1 MKLQLIDGQYTQT
14 EAMDM
19 ITQLVQVKI
28 QFLEKKI
35 EKSHQEEDIKMR
47 ETRVKNLQKEL
58 NDIREKILSAN
69 VSVHL
74 DAEISL
80 REFVKI

>member
-1 MKLQLIDGQYTQT
+1 
-14 EAMDM
+14 
-19 ITQLVQVKI
+19 
-28 QFLEKKI
+28 
-35 EKSHQEEDIKMR
+35 MR

>member
-14 EAMDM
+14 EAIDM